1 MFDDIHSM
9 IESGAIT
16 EKEILSN
23 THFDESHDIDE
34 DSVSFVDLEHQYWES
49 LNKILGD
56 FSSIDNIQERLIL
69 INLLIEDALEKYQK
83 VIQVLDKKN
92 EKEAVTRIRTA
103 SKHLVTWLSA
113 IDKFK
118 NQSVII

>member
-1 MFDDIHSM
+1 M
-9 IESGAIT
+9 
-16 EKEILSN
+16 
-23 THFDESHDIDE
+23 
-34 DSVSFVDLEHQYWES
+34 
-49 LNKILGD
+49 GD
-56 FSSIDNIQERLIL
+56 FSSIENIQERLIL